1 MKKKIALL
9 GGTLFTTIKDI
20 KGEYIPI
27 YNTIVNELSLKGDI
41 YNFSIENK
49 DVKFYYDLA
58 TKLMDKNFSDVALAL
73 FDLES
78 QYDTS
83 FLKLA
88 LNDIKEDLIRLI
100 EFFKELNVKVSLY
113 LLKGNSKNIVLL
125 NDLLIEVGNLYKIN
139 IIGKNN
145 TYVYLNDESNS
156 FLLEESYL

>member
-88 LNDIKEDLIRLI
+88 LSDIKEDLIRLI

>member
-58 TKLMDKNFSDVALAL
+58 TKLMDNNFSDVALAL

-100 EFFKELNVKVSLY
+100 EFFEELNVKVSLY

>member
-125 NDLLIEVGNLYKIN
+125 NDLLIEVGNSYKIN

>member
-125 NDLLIEVGNLYKIN
+125 NELLIEVGNLYKIN

>member
-58 TKLMDKNFSDVALAL
+58 TKLMDNNFSDVALAL

>member
-49 DVKFYYDLA
+49 NVKFYYDLA
-58 TKLMDKNFSDVALAL
+58 TKLIDKNFSDVTLAL

-100 EFFKELNVKVSLY
+100 EFFEELNIKVSLY

-125 NDLLIEVGNLYKIN
+125 NDLLIEVGHLYKIN